1 VIDPTDDGLAV
12 AETVRTYTKGVLTM
26 GASEYMNWGKG
37 KTADI
42 AFKKVTENAR
52 HNHGHGG
59 YSGTIAEKRS
69 MVEFPRPKG
78 MRAKTIV
85 DAVHAISRIGFDD
98 DGNPKTAK
106 VQAKYPKL
114 PISKMFEV
122 YRDKWGPSL
131 AIELAK
137 GEYLFAGWAS
147 S

>member
-1 VIDPTDDGLAV
+1 MIDPTDDGLSV
-12 AETVRTYTKGVLTM
+12 AETVRHYTKGVLTM

-37 KTADI
+37 KTAKV
-42 AFKKVTENAR
+42 AFDRVAGNAR

-59 YSGTIAEKRS
+59 YSGTIAEKYS

-78 MRAKTIV
+78 MRAKTVI
-85 DAVHAISRIGFDD
+85 DAVQAISRIGFDD
-98 DGNPKTAK
+98 DGNPKTDA

>member
-1 VIDPTDDGLAV
+1 MIDPADDGLSV
-12 AETVRTYTKGVLTM
+12 AETVRHYTKGVLIM
-26 GASEYMNWGKG
+26 GADQYMNAGKG

-59 YSGTIAEKRS
+59 YSGTIAEKHS
-69 MVEFPRPKG
+69 IVEFPRPKG
-78 MRAKTIV
+78 MRRATVLK
-85 DAVHAISRIGFDD
+85 AVRDLGRMQYDG
-98 DGNPKTAK
+98 DGNMQTAS

-114 PISKMFEV
+114 DIAWMSEV
-122 YRDKWGPSL
+122 YEDKWGPSL